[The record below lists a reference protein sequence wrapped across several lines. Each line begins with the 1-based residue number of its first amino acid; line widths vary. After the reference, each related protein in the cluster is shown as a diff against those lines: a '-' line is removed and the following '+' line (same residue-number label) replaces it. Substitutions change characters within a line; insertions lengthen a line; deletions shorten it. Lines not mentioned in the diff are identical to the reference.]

1 MREDNLFKRGY
12 SMPLLRC
19 LTEVEARKALHEVHE
34 GVCGNHAAGQS
45 LALKLL
51 RLGYFWPTLKKD
63 SHEWAKKCDKCQR
76 FAHIPRQAPA
86 PLCPITVPRPFAKWG
101 IDLIGELPTAPRQ
114 YKHAIVAIDYFT
126 KWVEADR

>member
-1 MREDNLFKRGY
+1 MTPLVEFLKRGVFPGDKEEARKLRGLAPKYTMREDNLFKRGY

-51 RLGYFWPTLKKD
+51 
-63 SHEWAKKCDKCQR
+63 
-76 FAHIPRQAPA
+76 
-86 PLCPITVPRPFAKWG
+86 
-101 IDLIGELPTAPRQ
+101 
-114 YKHAIVAIDYFT
+114 
-126 KWVEADR
+126 